1 MDNKYQNRNF
11 EMLRARYKS
20 LITEFIV
27 VIGVGFLLLTVVFL
41 LFSTVI
47 YRNNAQKT
55 AHQQA
60 VASTGLLV
68 KQTESQL
75 QASLSVAC
83 TMAQTFTIVRSHKE
97 HIQSV
102 LQNVLEHNQNF
113 DGTFSIWDSKEM
125 FIVDSIAIRERGYD
139 KLGRFTPYWS
149 KDKTGNT
156 HLSAIQNYDT
166 GDMAA
171 FYEKPKKMLRPA
183 VIDPIQHPVADELK
197 TVIPVVAPI
206 RRDFTFYGVAG
217 AFLPVELFQKI
228 IDAQNYF
235 SHQASVI
242 IYSNDGTV
250 VAATDQSSLLGKNIK
265 EFHPNSIAKLR
276 TITQAADSV
285 AVLHNQLHIMK
296 PVYAGNLKSPWQI
309 SVSIPLPVFYAAIY
323 KQINRM
329 LLFSCIALGLSI
341 FLVVIYVR
349 SILKPLKKLVRESKK
364 MAAGRFDIQRVSRN
378 KDEIGQLDNIFTDIS
393 NSLRDIASVT
403 NAIANEDYSRKVNPR
418 SDNDQLAIALN
429 RMIDV
434 LKQTRAE
441 NERQKQ
447 QENIRNWVQEGIAKF
462 ATILRQNTGD
472 ISKLTYRVITD
483 LVGYLDANQGGL
495 FLYNDSD
502 TENAYLELAASYA
515 YSRQKFLS
523 KKIYPGDGLVGAC
536 LYEKRT
542 IHLNEIP
549 ENYIEITSGFGRA
562 KPNSLLITPL
572 MHENNLLGIIEV
584 ASLKDFKHHE
594 IAFIEQI
601 SESIASTLSVMKIN
615 SQTTEL
621 LNQTRQQAKELTA
634 KEKEMLKNLSNLEEE
649 RQKSAKQEMEM
660 RGVLGAIKATT
671 LVAEYDM
678 DGNII
683 DINDKFLQLF
693 HKTRQQMIGINHR
706 KLTRMA
712 NDPQRFDAFWKD
724 LRKGI
729 KKIKQGHV
737 TLPDGDEIWFT
748 ENFTPIANEEGKPY
762 KVINIAVDITDR
774 KEAEEKVREKE
785 EALVAKEKEIETVME
800 QMLQTQQKLMKEEEN
815 LSGTINAIDKIL
827 IRVEYNLNGDLLYAN
842 KRYLETMGYTMS
854 EIEGRNIRMS
864 VPKESLERFEES
876 WKRIC
881 SGEIET
887 DVVTSKT
894 KDGRQIKLLVADT
907 PVFDKKGKIYKVL
920 LIAMNISNL

>member
-1 MDNKYQNRNF
+1 M
-11 EMLRARYKS
+11 
-20 LITEFIV
+20 TEFTV
-27 VIGVGFLLLTVVFL
+27 VMGVGFLLLIIVLL
-41 LFSTVI
+41 LFGAVI
-47 YRNNAQKT
+47 YQNNAKKMAQ
-55 AHQQA
+55 QQA
-60 VASTGLLV
+60 IASTGLLV
-68 KQTESQL
+68 KQTEKLL
-75 QASLSVAC
+75 QNSLSVAC
-83 TMAQTFTIVRSHKE
+83 TMAQTFTIVRSDKE
-97 HIQSV
+97 YIQSV
-102 LQNVLEHNQNF
+102 LQNVLEHNKTF

-125 FIVDSIAIRERGYD
+125 FITDSIAIREKGYD

-149 KDKTGNT
+149 KDKTGNI
-156 HLSAIQNYDT
+156 HLSAIQNYET

-171 FYEKPKKMLRPA
+171 FYQKPKKMLRPV
-183 VIDPIQHPVADELK
+183 VINPIQHPVADELQ
-197 TVIPVVAPI
+197 TVIPIVAPI
-206 RRDFTFYGVAG
+206 RRDFTFFGVAG
-217 AFLPVELFQKI
+217 IFLPVELFQNT
-228 IDAQNYF
+228 IDKQTYF
-235 SHQASVI
+235 APQASVI
-242 IYSNDGTV
+242 IYSNNGTV
-250 VAATDQSSLLGKNIK
+250 VAATDQSSLLGKNIS

-276 TITQAADSV
+276 TIKQAADSV
-285 AVLHNQLHIMK
+285 ATVNNQLHVMK
-296 PVYAGNLKSPWQI
+296 PVYAGNLKSPWQV
-309 SVSIPLPVFYAAIY
+309 SVSIPLPVIYAAIY
-323 KQINRM
+323 KQTNRM
-329 LLFSCIALGLSI
+329 LILSCIAFGVSVLLVI
-341 FLVVIYVR
+341 FYIR
-349 SILKPLKKLVRESKK
+349 SILQPLKKLVSEAKK
-364 MAAGRFDIQRVSRN
+364 MAVGRFDIQQVSRN
-378 KDEIGQLDNIFTDIS
+378 QDEIGQLDKVFSEIA

-403 NAIANEDYSRKVNPR
+403 NAIANEDYSRKVHPR
-418 SDNDQLAIALN
+418 STDDKLAIALN

-447 QENIRNWVQEGIAKF
+447 QETIRNWVQEGIAEF

-472 ISKLTYRVITD
+472 ISQLTYRVIAD
-483 LVGYLDANQGGL
+483 LVEYLNANQGGL

-502 TENAYLELAASYA
+502 TEDTYLELTASYA

-549 ENYIEITSGFGRA
+549 DNYIEISSGFGRA

-584 ASLKDFKHHE
+584 ASLNKFKDYE
-594 IAFIEQI
+594 IEFIEQI

-621 LNQTRQQAKELTA
+621 LNQTRQQAKELLA
-634 KEKEMLKNLSNLEEE
+634 KEKEMRNNVSHLEEE

-712 NDPQRFDAFWKD
+712 NDPQKFNAFWND
-724 LRKGI
+724 LRKGL

-748 ENFTPIANEEGKPY
+748 ENFTPIADEEGNPY
-762 KVINIAVDITDR
+762 KVINIAVDISDR

-785 EALVAKEKEIETVME
+785 EALLAKEKEVEAVME

-815 LSGTINAIDKIL
+815 LSGTIDAIDKIL
-827 IRVEYNLNGDLLYAN
+827 IRVEYNLKGDLLYAN
-842 KRYLETMGYTMS
+842 KRYLETMGYSMS

-864 VPKESLERFEES
+864 VPKEGLDRFEES

-907 PVFDKKGKIYKVL
+907 PVFDKKGRIYKVL